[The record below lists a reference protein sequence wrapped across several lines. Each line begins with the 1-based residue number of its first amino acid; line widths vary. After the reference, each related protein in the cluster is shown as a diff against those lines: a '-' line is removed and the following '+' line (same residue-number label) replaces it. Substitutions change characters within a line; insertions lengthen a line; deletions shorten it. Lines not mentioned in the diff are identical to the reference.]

1 MVEYDFFVPFNV
13 KYPYTK
19 LNSSRDFLNCM
30 RKNYQFSFLSNFGK
44 VVFILSIIPLT
55 SCCAG
60 RSSSVLQKL
69 KTYLKSTR
77 DQDCRSHPALLH
89 IERFYSNRIRH
100 GKKWLMSW
108 IKETLFQVLSNFYLF
123 WISWKKNYWILRL
136 SKSILALATNK
147 KFQLK
152 LLFVSIVNCCL
163 SACR

>member
-30 RKNYQFSFLSNFGK
+30 PKNYQFSFLSNFGK

-60 RSSSVLQKL
+60 RSSGVLQKL

-77 DQDCRSHPALLH
+77 DQDCRSHLALLR

-100 GKKWLMSW
+100 GKNDWCVW
-108 IKETLFQVLSNFYLF
+108 IKERSFQVPSNFYLF
-123 WISWKKNYWILRL
+123 WISWKKRL
-136 SKSILALATNK
+136 LNS
-147 KFQLK
+147 
-152 LLFVSIVNCCL
+152 SIVKVNL
-163 SACR
+163 SLSY